1 MPKMNVIIYGAGGHA
16 AVVIDALLAR
26 GEVPIKCLVDD
37 DPTKWGQYLLGLPIV
52 SPQEIGDKISDYLI
66 HLALGDNQKRRE
78 KAEELEKQGGKFL
91 IVIHPKAIVSPTA
104 QTGEGTFIG
113 GGAVVDPLVRIGKHC
128 IINNGAVVAHH
139 CQIGDF
145 VHIAPNATLG
155 GEVCIGEGTLVGL
168 SATILRGIEIGENCI
183 IGTGAVVI
191 ENVPPNTTVVGV
203 PAKPIERR

>member
-1 MPKMNVIIYGAGGHA
+1 MNVVIYGAGGQA
-16 AVVIDALLAR
+16 TVVIDALLAQ
-26 GEVPIKCLVDD
+26 GEVSIKCLVDD
-37 DPTKWGQYLLGLPIV
+37 DPAKWGQSLFGLPIV
-52 SPQEIGDKISDYLI
+52 SPQEIEDEIGDYLL

-78 KAEELEKQGGKFL
+78 KAEELEKRRGKFL

-104 QTGEGTFIG
+104 QIGKGTFIG

-155 GEVCIGEGTLVGL
+155 GEVRIGEGTLVGL
-168 SATILRGIEIGENCI
+168 SATILRGIEIGENCV
-183 IGTGAVVI
+183 IGAGAVVI
-191 ENVPPNTTVVGV
+191 ENVPPNTTVAGV